1 MKNIKQESIN
11 PDPSEKRKEVKKK
24 LKKLEGL
31 PSLPPI
37 IQRLNQM
44 IEDERTSLH
53 QIAELIEK
61 DQVIT
66 TKILRLAN
74 SAFYGFPRKVS
85 TVQQAMMLLGINV
98 LKILIMTSSIFEIIH
113 KEDVGLWEHSIGVA
127 ACSKIIAEKIGAGD
141 SQEIATAGLLHDLGR
156 VIIMVVLKEDQPK
169 ILDLISEGVDPLS
182 AEKRV
187 LGIDHAEIGAFL
199 MAQWNL
205 PERLIEAVASHHN
218 LENSKKYRK
227 EASILHLSDLLVHAR
242 GYGKTLYESL
252 PPFEVRALKYF
263 GLGWG
268 EIKEILFNL
277 EPRLYELKF
286 FTEELKKEL
295 SS

>member
-1 MKNIKQESIN
+1 MNF
-11 PDPSEKRKEVKKK
+11 DPSEKRKEVKKK
-24 LKKLEGL
+24 LRKLEGL
-31 PSLPPI
+31 PTLPPI

-44 IEDERTSLH
+44 VEDERTSLC

-66 TKILRLAN
+66 TKVLRLAN

-85 TVQQAMMLLGINV
+85 TVQQALMLLGINV

-127 ACSKIIAEKIGAGD
+127 ACSKIIAEKLGISD
-141 SQEIATAGLLHDLGR
+141 PPEIATAGLLHDLGR
-156 VIIMVVLKEDQPK
+156 VIEMVAFKEEFQK
-169 ILDLISEGVDPLS
+169 ITSLISQGKEPLQ
-182 AEKRV
+182 AEREI

-199 MAQWNL
+199 MSQWNL
-205 PERLIEAVASHHN
+205 PERLIEAVSSHHN
-218 LENSKKYRK
+218 LEKTKKFKK
-227 EASILHLSDLLVHAR
+227 EASVLHLADVLVHAR
-242 GYGKTLYESL
+242 GYGKTLYEKV
-252 PPFEVRALKYF
+252 PPLDSKSLKYL
-263 GLGWG
+263 GLGLP
-268 EIKEILFNL
+268 EIKEILFTL

-295 SS
+295 STESEKL

>member
-1 MKNIKQESIN
+1 MTIS
-11 PDPSEKRKEVKKK
+11 PSEKRKEVKKK
-24 LKKLEGL
+24 LRKLEGL
-31 PSLPPI
+31 PTLPPI

-61 DQVIT
+61 DQAIT
-66 TKILRLAN
+66 TKVLRLAN
-74 SAFYGFPRKVS
+74 SAFYGFPRKVA

-127 ACSKIIAEKIGAGD
+127 ACSKIIGEKIGISD
-141 SQEIATAGLLHDLGR
+141 PQEIATAGLLHDLGR
-156 VIIMVVLKEDQPK
+156 VIEMVAFREEFQR
-169 ILDLISEGVDPLS
+169 ISELISQGKDPLL
-182 AEKRV
+182 AEKEV

-199 MAQWNL
+199 MSQWNL

-218 LENSKKYRK
+218 LENTKKYKK
-227 EASILHLSDLLVHAR
+227 EASILHLADVLVHAR
-242 GYGKTLYESL
+242 GYGETLYKKV
-252 PPFEVRALKYF
+252 PPLDAKALKLLDL
-263 GLGWG
+263 GLP
-268 EIKEILFNL
+268 EIKEILFTL

-286 FTEELKKEL
+286 FTEELKKEMANNP
-295 SS
+295 